1 MERKTNPQRDPQQTV
16 TKIGLAVV
24 FLIGAA
30 LIFMG
35 IRAQHDFASS
45 GFSSESAYQAI
56 YALTRDV
63 SDAWKNKLEPELK
76 QLSET
81 DRSALDGTVR
91 DLLTETWKSQSKSAE
106 LPADADEPAMA
117 YKLLYT
123 AYLVS
128 GPKVAAGNRKAI
140 TAIPDNSAS
149 DFRQQ
154 LLTCVVDEGKSLPKE
169 AEKLAEGLNKLEEGE
184 QGIADDTQHRKPH
197 SGLFQHRGRGF
208 GKDLIHGTYL
218 LRGE

>member
-1 MERKTNPQRDPQQTV
+1 MDKKLERQAAQQRDPQQTI

-35 IRAQHDFASS
+35 IRAQHNFASS

-81 DRSALDGTVR
+81 DRTALDGITV
-91 DLLTETWKSQSKSAE
+91 DLLSEIWKSQSKNAE

-128 GPKVAAGNRKAI
+128 ESVHIKQV
-140 TAIPDNSAS
+140 TAI
-149 DFRQQ
+149 
-154 LLTCVVDEGKSLPKE
+154 
-169 AEKLAEGLNKLEEGE
+169 
-184 QGIADDTQHRKPH
+184 
-197 SGLFQHRGRGF
+197 
-208 GKDLIHGTYL
+208 
-218 LRGE
+218 